1 MPDTSPRHVSFGTH
15 RLDTLARE
23 LRGADGQLVALTG
36 KAFDTPCCLV
46 AHRDRV
52 VGKDELIAT
61 VWPGRVV
68 EENNL
73 TQAISALRRALGDE
87 ANAIVTVPGR
97 GYRFVAPLHDDT
109 DAGTPAPARP
119 TASASAPVDAA
130 ATPPAGI
137 PAARRWT
144 TPLLALALVL
154 VASIGVVLAWRGR
167 MPAAAD
173 AAVVPPAHAAAAAVA
188 APAPPT
194 TLAVLPFRSLS
205 AGPRDPLLDLGLAE
219 TLIARVSGVASLRV
233 RSLSSSQ
240 RFAGA
245 TADALEAGRALGADY
260 VLEGTTQRRDARVRV
275 NARLLAVRDGRALW
289 SGTFDEDMARAF
301 TLQDGLAEAVT
312 SALALKLRASPA
324 GLRSPCDG
332 TDALAYRAYLMG
344 RYQLDRPRADRMHV
358 ALDAFK
364 QAVDRDP
371 SCARAY
377 AGMAFAYRA
386 LVMTGDEEPRERVPL
401 ARAAAERALAIDPDL
416 AEAHASL
423 GFIQFWYDWDW
434 DAAEASFK
442 RAIALNPSS
451 AQARMAYAHLL
462 ANLGRNKEAADQA
475 RQAVALDPLSP
486 LILTLSASFLGGGG
500 FPDEAAAALAKSRE
514 LEPDFWTAMLNSGTK
529 KIRTGDAAGAVT
541 DLRRALARCG
551 DCSQAA
557 SVLGAAYV
565 KAGDRRAA
573 EALLASMEARDRADY
588 IPATSLAALHLA
600 LGDREGTLDLLERAY
615 EDRDVRMPFL
625 RMDTR
630 WKPLHDE
637 PRFQALLRKM
647 HFAPLAAPAPRV
659 AAAQGRQRKV

>member
-1 MPDTSPRHVSFGTH
+1 
-15 RLDTLARE
+15 
-23 LRGADGQLVALTG
+23 
-36 KAFDTPCCLV
+36 
-46 AHRDRV
+46 
-52 VGKDELIAT
+52 
-61 VWPGRVV
+61 
-68 EENNL
+68 
-73 TQAISALRRALGDE
+73 
-87 ANAIVTVPGR
+87 
-97 GYRFVAPLHDDT
+97 
-109 DAGTPAPARP
+109 
-119 TASASAPVDAA
+119 
-130 ATPPAGI
+130 
-137 PAARRWT
+137 
-144 TPLLALALVL
+144 
-154 VASIGVVLAWRGR
+154 
-167 MPAAAD
+167 
-173 AAVVPPAHAAAAAVA
+173 VPPAHAAAAATA
-188 APAPPT
+188 TPAPPT

-240 RFAGA
+240 RFAA
-245 TADALEAGRALGADY
+245 RTPDALAAGRELGADY
-260 VLEGTTQRRDARVRV
+260 VLEGTTQRRDTRVRV

-312 SALALKLRASPA
+312 SALSVKLRAMPA

-332 TDALAYRAYLMG
+332 ADPLAYRAYLTG
-344 RYQLDRPRADRMHV
+344 RYQLDRPRADRMHL

-386 LVMTGDEEPRERVPL
+386 LVMTGDEAPRVRFPL

-434 DAAEASFK
+434 DGAEASFK

-462 ANLGRNKEAADQA
+462 SNLGRNDEAADQA
-475 RQAVALDPLSP
+475 RQAAALDPLSP
-486 LILTLSASFLGGGG
+486 LILTLCSSFISAGGSKA
-500 FPDEAAAALAKSRE
+500 EAAAMRAKARE
-514 LEPDFWTAMLNSGTK
+514 LEPDYWTVLLD
-529 KIRTGDAAGAVT
+529 GDIS
-541 DLRRALARCG
+541 DLRRAFALCG
-551 DCSQAA
+551 NCSQAA
-557 SVLGAAYV
+557 SVLGAAYA

-573 EALLASMEARDRADY
+573 EALLASMEARDRAAY
-588 IPATSLAALHLA
+588 LPATSMAAVRLA
-600 LGDREGTLDLLERAY
+600 LGDRAGALDLLERAY

-625 RMDTR
+625 RRDKR

-647 HFAPLAAPAPRV
+647 NFAPLAHPPGTDPAQQP
-659 AAAQGRQRKV
+659 QRKV